1 MIKEIVLGIDHIV
14 TLADRIRNDCC
25 DPRNGNFRRFSI
37 NEASL
42 VKSNRPSFSNLSSS
56 LSRCAKFPWPFVP
69 LKSRR
74 RVLFSRLEGPKTRA
88 RSCIVTFHSKSSG
101 DVGQT
106 VLFSFSTGRK
116 PVYIDIPPN
125 VDFEI
130 VDIFR
135 CGLLSIV
142 SIHLYF
148 FK

>member
-1 MIKEIVLGIDHIV
+1 MREISMAVRSIKIAPPCFILP
-14 TLADRIRNDCC
+14 
-25 DPRNGNFRRFSI
+25 PR
-37 NEASL
+37 
-42 VKSNRPSFSNLSSS
+42 
-56 LSRCAKFPWPFVP
+56 
-69 LKSRR
+69 
-74 RVLFSRLEGPKTRA
+74 GPKTRA
-88 RSCIVTFHSKSSG
+88 RSCIVTFHSKSSA

-106 VLFSFSTGRK
+106 VVLFSFSTGRK

>member
-1 MIKEIVLGIDHIV
+1 M
-14 TLADRIRNDCC
+14 
-25 DPRNGNFRRFSI
+25 
-37 NEASL
+37 

-88 RSCIVTFHSKSSG
+88 RSCIVTFHSKSSA

-106 VLFSFSTGRK
+106 VVLFSFSTGRK